1 MAQHGISGIGD
12 LFGLSDTIWN
22 DVPMDYIFGLGD
34 RNYGWGVRD
43 DFEHLSLATA
53 ISTGVAYYQ
62 SGNNY
67 YRTYEESNTST
78 STQALEDGGSTYTVP
93 TGFPILT
100 PQGANAPQTTLQGT
114 QNILFPAGAI
124 IPTPGQL
131 ATVMTAA
138 VSDRAQMMASPMTT
152 ATGASTSYNVCP
164 FTPYSAANQVP
175 SKVYFECRLSFS
187 TLNTTLSNFFIGLC
201 SGGANVGGGTSASP
215 LASNTAYATIPA
227 LLGFGFLTGYTEGD
241 LSIVFNKAGGTIQ
254 DEKVTNGTSLN
265 LINMET
271 YAINGVNVLGS
282 STNKTAAC
290 YFKLGFTVDF
300 TPKGGNGTFT
310 PFINGLAFDG
320 RMAPSKLITNVANNP
335 TAPDGTKMG
344 TTTWPATPMNLCFGL
359 FQHST
364 GTALNLTLD
373 WWAAAQVF

>member
-12 LFGLSDTIWN
+12 VFGMSDTIWN
-22 DVPMDYIFGLGD
+22 DVPIDNVFGLGD

-43 DFEHLSLATA
+43 DFTNLSLATA
-53 ISTGVAYYQ
+53 ISSGVGYYQ
-62 SGNNY
+62 SGSNF
-67 YRTYEESNTST
+67 YRTYEESNNST
-78 STQALEDGGSTYTVP
+78 STQAIEDGGPTYTVP

-114 QNILFPAGAI
+114 QNVLFPAGAI

-131 ATVMTAA
+131 QTVMTLHNT
-138 VSDRAQMMASPMTT
+138 DRVQMMMAPMTT
-152 ATGASTSYNVCP
+152 ATGASSSYNVCP
-164 FTPYSAANQVP
+164 FTPYAATNLLP

-187 TLNTTLSNFFIGLC
+187 TVNTTLSNFFIGLC

-271 YAINGVNVLGS
+271 YSINGQNILGS
-282 STNKTAAC
+282 STNKTPQV

-300 TPKGGNGTFT
+300 TPRGGNGTFT
-310 PFINGLAFDG
+310 PFVNGLAFDG

-335 TAPDGTKMG
+335 KAPDGTSLG
-344 TTTWPATPMNLCFGL
+344 TAVWPTTAMNLCFGL
-359 FQHST
+359 FQNST
-364 GTALNLTLD
+364 STALNMNLD